1 MNRHI
6 VQYHS
11 RTLAALAGIAKQQT
25 FPLSGWIFNY
35 PNLPNY
41 ELKIALSDHVKKT
54 DNINLHTG
62 LNITAD
68 IKTDSEEEARDISKN
83 YVETLLNLISFST
96 LTYCDAATLVSI
108 ISITDKE
115 TYPFSYYV
123 YPFSEQ
129 EIVSGLRIIDQPTFD
144 AVFEAYDKSS
154 YRPRTLRALTWL
166 RKSIGEENPV
176 DQFICYWTAL
186 EVIKGILRRK
196 LQHQVRNPRE
206 WDGIKVILTNKLSYQ
221 DFDAIKNSRRRLFH
235 GGKEEDKLDDDFVR
249 EIKTYLEPM
258 RKALVFGIG
267 SIWGL
272 EDDAIATIANKT
284 PRRAERM
291 PWTVLKGT
299 LENLPKDFNELI
311 KNYPTLEA
319 EITKK
324 QFSISQKGNL
334 EVEFKV
340 SHRFHAISGVKLALT
355 ETQAWG
361 KKDSGIQQF
370 TLKEAHISKAKKLC
384 RFGKRTQLKFE
395 R

>member
-1 MNRHI
+1 MNRYSI
-6 VQYHS
+6 QYHS
-11 RTLAALAGIAKQQT
+11 RTLAALARRAKQQT
-25 FPLSGWIFNY
+25 FPLPGWIFNY

-41 ELKIALSDHVKKT
+41 ELKIALSDHVKKV

-68 IKTDSEEEARDISKN
+68 VKADSEEEARDISKN
-83 YVETLLNLISFST
+83 HVESLLNLISFST
-96 LTYCDAATLVSI
+96 LAHCDAATLVSI

-115 TYPFSYYV
+115 TYPFSYHV

-129 EIVSGLRIIDQPTFD
+129 EIVSGLRIIDRPTFET
-144 AVFEAYDKSS
+144 VFEAYDKSS
-154 YRPRTLRALTWL
+154 YEPRTLRALTWL
-166 RKSIGEENPV
+166 RKGIGEENPV

-196 LQHQVRNPRE
+196 LQHQIRNPGE
-206 WDGIKVILTNKLSYQ
+206 WAGIKAILTNKLSYQ
-221 DFDAIKNSRRRLFH
+221 DFDAIKNARRRLFH

-249 EIKTYLEPM
+249 KIKTYLEPV

-272 EDDAIATIANKT
+272 EDDAMATIANKT
-284 PRRAERM
+284 PRRIGQM
-291 PWTVLKGT
+291 HWHVLKGT

-319 EITKK
+319 EIANK
-324 QFSISQKGNL
+324 QFSINQEGNL
-334 EVEFKV
+334 DIEFKV
-340 SHRFHAISGVKLALT
+340 SHRFHAISGVKWALT

-370 TLKEAHISKAKKLC
+370 TLKEVHVDKAKKSS
-384 RFGKRTQLKFE
+384 
-395 R
+395 